1 MRSTHSESDL
11 PEHSFTEPQRRTLRI
26 VNETTPLSDLVRS
39 GATLPLRSPRTYW
52 EPEKPLPVRPE
63 LRLCASRRLTC
74 QSISE
79 SINESEYSPVIESY
93 EEAQVSR
100 AQSITLPE
108 RVAEHSTSVSNS

>member
-1 MRSTHSESDL
+1 MSSTHSESDL
-11 PEHSFTEPQRRTLRI
+11 PEHSFTELQRRPLRI
-26 VNETTPLSDLVRS
+26 VNETSPLSDLVRS
-39 GATLPLRSPRTYW
+39 EATLPLRDPRTFW
-52 EPEKPLPVRPE
+52 KNEKPLPVSPE

-93 EEAQVSR
+93 EEAHVSR

-108 RVAEHSTSVSNS
+108 SVLEHSISVGYP

>member
-1 MRSTHSESDL
+1 MSSTHSESDL

-39 GATLPLRSPRTYW
+39 EATLPLRNLRTFW
-52 EPEKPLPVRPE
+52 KNEEPLPVSPE

-79 SINESEYSPVIESY
+79 SINESEYSLVIESY

-100 AQSITLPE
+100 AQSITIPE
-108 RVAEHSTSVSNS
+108 RVVEHSTSVGYS